1 MLGTTTEEGSQINRQ
16 SKSFLKKIAK
26 ECVDRLSTSLVGSH
40 VETSTTDQ
48 THVIINVLN

>member
-1 MLGTTTEEGSQINRQ
+1 MDL
-16 SKSFLKKIAK
+16 KAHKPFLKKIAK

-48 THVIINVLN
+48 TQVRINVLILI